1 MKFENYDKL
10 EDYVK
15 EGLVEKTKHPALD
28 LFIYNYSRQT
38 QYDGKWDEIT
48 LQTRGLIL
56 DGKGNLIAKSFNKFF
71 NYSELQQ
78 GHFAFDIIAKEKP
91 IVLSKED
98 GSLGICFYLNGE
110 WVIATRGS
118 FASDQAIKAME
129 MLKSYRTDLFNPNY
143 VYLVEITYDQNMI
156 VVVYP
161 ENKLFFLSIMD
172 GTHEL
177 SWEECKKELK
187 RCEIPDDHVVKQ
199 YDHGFDY
206 DVLKNSSEDNREG
219 YVVKFEPS
227 NYRVKIKF
235 DEYVRLHRLITNFS
249 NVDIWECLKK
259 GDNIYQ
265 FLDRVPDEFD
275 KWVRDKVLELEKSF
289 NYILKVCVDKH
300 NELVENKFDNRK
312 DMALWVKDNVI
323 PRYQKIIFSMMD
335 NRNHKPQIWD
345 LIRPN
350 YQKPFWNKN
359 NN

>member
-1 MKFENYDKL
+1 M
-10 EDYVK
+10 
-15 EGLVEKTKHPALD
+15 
-28 LFIYNYSRQT
+28 
-38 QYDGKWDEIT
+38 
-48 LQTRGLIL
+48 
-56 DGKGNLIAKSFNKFF
+56 
-71 NYSELQQ
+71 
-78 GHFAFDIIAKEKP
+78 
-91 IVLSKED
+91 
-98 GSLGICFYLNGE
+98 
-110 WVIATRGS
+110 
-118 FASDQAIKAME
+118 
-129 MLKSYRTDLFNPNY
+129 
-143 VYLVEITYDQNMI
+143 
-156 VVVYP
+156 
-161 ENKLFFLSIMD
+161 
-172 GTHEL
+172 
-177 SWEECKKELK
+177 
-187 RCEIPDDHVVKQ
+187 
-199 YDHGFDY
+199 
-206 DVLKNSSEDNREG
+206 
-219 YVVKFEPS
+219 VKFEPS